1 MASRQVELGP
11 TGNVVRANI
20 IRYRG
25 LRGYTL
31 RDLSERMQSIGH
43 PMSHATIN
51 QIERGGRKVDVDDL
65 AALAIGLRVSV
76 PSLLMPPVTDEN
88 EHLEGVVT
96 AGPVTYAGPLWEW
109 LTSQAPPN
117 ASPVYG
123 RVKDEFEVERWR
135 RDVAPAWT
143 WRNLRAEDGA
153 SDGA

>member
-1 MASRQVELGP
+1 M
-11 TGNVVRANI
+11 RANI
-20 IRYRG
+20 TRFRG

-31 RDLSERMQSIGH
+31 RGLSERMEKIGH

-51 QIERGGRKVDVDDL
+51 QIECGGRKVDVDDL
-65 AALAIGLRVSV
+65 AALAVGLRVSV
-76 PSLLMPPVTDEN
+76 PALMMPPVTDED
-88 EHLEGVVT
+88 EHLEEVVT

-123 RVKDEFEVERWR
+123 RAKDEFEVEQWR
-135 RDVAPAWT
+135 RDVAPPWT
-143 WRNLRAEDGA
+143 WRSLRAEGGA